1 MMFPK
6 SQKGQMKVY
15 LITPKL
21 DFFKKK
27 KKKAK

>member
-21 DFFKKK
+21 DFLKKQ
-27 KKKAK
+27 KAK

>member
-21 DFFKKK
+21 DFLKK